1 MKEGK
6 PNYDTKEIGDRR
18 MLRQKRIVL
27 LCYTL
32 IPLVLLSVAV
42 IGFFYSFHRKLDRLV
57 EMHAAEIAD
66 TLAAVSPVRRT
77 DWQAYPDKVL
87 ALYYD
92 ADGVRIDDPEYGSE
106 LSPDAAQQLEKLPE
120 EQMRASDLRIGT
132 GDEFRRYAV
141 QIRAMHAPNALGAQ
155 TLVVLYDMTLE
166 MRAYHRAIGDG
177 IAIFVAIFSLQVLL
191 VFVVERLQIKPYL
204 RASERQKQ
212 LVLDLSHEYNTPLA
226 VAGSVLG
233 ELMARPDAT
242 VEEMSERLATVAE
255 ELNRLK
261 RLTKNMLLLSRSD
274 SGVAQI
280 EARDC
285 DLSEWVRETAE
296 PFGLMAQMDGKRM
309 LTEIESNVRM
319 RTDPDKIR
327 QCVTA
332 LLDNAL
338 KYTQSGDTI
347 TVRVAKEKD
356 KIVIAVSD
364 TGRGVQVEPLERIFE
379 RFYRED
385 ASRSVGGSGLGLA
398 IVRTTVLQLD
408 GKVHAFR
415 NAPKGLRVVMEWS
428 AARVAKRRR
437 RREDDPNGDAER

>member
-6 PNYDTKEIGDRR
+6 PNYDTKELGDRR

-106 LSPDAAQQLEKLPE
+106 LSADAAQQLEKLPE

-132 GDEFRRYAV
+132 EDEFRRYAV

-285 DLSEWVRETAE
+285 DL
-296 PFGLMAQMDGKRM
+296 
-309 LTEIESNVRM
+309 
-319 RTDPDKIR
+319 
-327 QCVTA
+327 
-332 LLDNAL
+332 
-338 KYTQSGDTI
+338 
-347 TVRVAKEKD
+347 
-356 KIVIAVSD
+356 
-364 TGRGVQVEPLERIFE
+364 
-379 RFYRED
+379 
-385 ASRSVGGSGLGLA
+385 
-398 IVRTTVLQLD
+398 
-408 GKVHAFR
+408 
-415 NAPKGLRVVMEWS
+415 
-428 AARVAKRRR
+428 
-437 RREDDPNGDAER
+437 